1 MYPPGRVIF
10 IRPLKQ
16 LVGQR
21 HRGGP
26 RRLEKGWDAVWVTPK
41 ELIAEGILISGKVQ
55 YSAHTPE
62 LKNVE
67 EKTLKNLSRRTG
79 TPPRSHQEAFPGG
92 HTQLRQGD
100 VHSATA
106 VGGLCAK

>member
-41 ELIAEGILISGKVQ
+41 ELIAEGILISGKVRKVTV
-55 YSAHTPE
+55 AAAA
-62 LKNVE
+62 
-67 EKTLKNLSRRTG
+67 SR
-79 TPPRSHQEAFPGG
+79 
-92 HTQLRQGD
+92 LR
-100 VHSATA
+100 A
-106 VGGLCAK
+106 LPNI